1 MLKVKLTLKTIDRC
15 ELVYSLSILAVL
27 TYMNLC
33 IDLLFSV
40 HLLNTEIEKKEDPT
54 TYNQLTV

>member
-1 MLKVKLTLKTIDRC
+1 MLKVKLTLKNIDRC
-15 ELVYSLSILAVL
+15 ELVYSLSILAGL

-40 HLLNTEIEKKEDPT
+40 HLLNTEIEKKKIPQHIT
-54 TYNQLTV
+54 N